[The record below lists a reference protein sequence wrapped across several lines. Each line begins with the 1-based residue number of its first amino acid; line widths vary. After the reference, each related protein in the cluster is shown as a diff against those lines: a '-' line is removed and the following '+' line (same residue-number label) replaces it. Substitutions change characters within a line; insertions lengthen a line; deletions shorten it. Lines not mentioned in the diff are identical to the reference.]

1 MLEDGQA
8 DLRAHFLFLEHMHQL
23 EVEEAEKDR
32 IIEEALLALDEEC
45 HVPGCKEWQGGCKN
59 PPEECPEAICPTCF
73 GHGGCAD
80 CMNED
85 SSDDYEVP
93 A

>member
-1 MLEDGQA
+1 MT
-8 DLRAHFLFLEHMHQL
+8 DLKAHYLYEEHMHQL
-23 EVEEAEKDR
+23 EIEEAEKDR
-32 IIEEALLALDEEC
+32 IEEEALLASEE
-45 HVPGCKEWQGGCKN
+45 E
-59 PPEECPEAICPTCF
+59 CPTCF

-85 SSDDYEVP
+85 SSDDYAVP